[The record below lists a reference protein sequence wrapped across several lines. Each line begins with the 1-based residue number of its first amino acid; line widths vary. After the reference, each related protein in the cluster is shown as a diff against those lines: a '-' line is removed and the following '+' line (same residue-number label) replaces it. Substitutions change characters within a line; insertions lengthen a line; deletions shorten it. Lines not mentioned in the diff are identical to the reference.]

1 MKTNVPMLW
10 RLKDAKRYMGG
21 NKQPNMIL
29 MSVIFFIS
37 VKAERELRPKGTS
50 RAAKSRSTYI
60 HSHLSTKRK
69 WDLFPRKMKASPA
82 FPKKETSS

>member
-37 VKAERELRPKGTS
+37 VKAKRELRPKGTS

-60 HSHLSTKRK
+60 HISAQQESG
-69 WDLFPRKMKASPA
+69 DLFPRKMKASPA